1 MIFFICLY
9 RAIKIIFFHIRKTQ
23 WLIVFLKFKLN
34 RVKFHCDFK
43 SSGIPVMEVAFR
55 SKMSVG
61 RKFMMNNGILNS
73 KIGRQQPCFF
83 VVFKN
88 AELIIKDNVGISG
101 TAIICWNR
109 IEIGDNARIGGGTVI
124 YDTDF
129 HSLDYRDR
137 ISHPEIKENIKTSP
151 VVVGKNVFIG
161 AHSTILKGV
170 TIGENAIVGA
180 CSVVAKDIPANQI
193 WAGNPAKFIRN
204 I

>member
-1 MIFFICLY
+1 
-9 RAIKIIFFHIRKTQ
+9 
-23 WLIVFLKFKLN
+23 
-34 RVKFHCDFK
+34 
-43 SSGIPVMEVAFR
+43 
-55 SKMSVG
+55 
-61 RKFMMNNGILNS
+61 MMNNGLLNN

-83 VVFKN
+83 VIAKN

-109 IEIGDNARIGGGTVI
+109 IEIGDNVRIGGGTVI

-137 ISHPEIKENIKTSP
+137 IPCPEIQENVKTSP
-151 VVVGKNVFIG
+151 VLIERNVFIG
-161 AHSTILKGV
+161 AHCTILKGV
-170 TIGENAIVGA
+170 AIGENAIIGA
-180 CSVVAKDIPANQI
+180 CSVVTKDIPANQI